1 MYVLNVLRLL
11 GSEMF
16 KLDFKVMLDVET
28 DKYLHK
34 PAHRVICLL
43 LCCIKIFRDF
53 PGYLL
58 FV

>member
-1 MYVLNVLRLL
+1 MYVLRLL

-28 DKYLHK
+28 DNYLHK

-43 LCCIKIFRDF
+43 LYCIKISRDF